1 MIRSFSQIVGAAR
14 NAAGGTVDAIVSPLA
29 GMATDLDNKAD
40 ALDVL
45 ATQAKEKARDLCN
58 TAKAYEAD
66 ASRARGIA
74 KNIRKAFQDLG
85 HDIQGAN

>member
-29 GMATDLDNKAD
+29 GMATDLDNKAFSF
-40 ALDVL
+40 ACV
-45 ATQAKEKARDLCN
+45 ARDLCN